1 MKTSNHKEIFNR
13 VKSVLL
19 ERFPIQALYINDSQE
34 TIFLNGMC
42 CFDYKCKCVLI
53 ITDNY
58 FNCDVIYAPK
68 LKYNPCEDIVE
79 IYQSNGELATQL
91 TQYDTIKNPTIEQIN
106 KVCDNIIYQ
115 IKKVKNE
122 MALSKIKEDFE

>member
-1 MKTSNHKEIFNR
+1 MKTSNHKEIYDR

-34 TIFLNGMC
+34 TIFLNGMV
-42 CFDYKCKCVLI
+42 CFDYKCHYVLI
-53 ITDNY
+53 ITDNFY
-58 FNCDVIYAPK
+58 GSGVLSAPII
-68 LKYNPCEDIVE
+68 KYNPCDDRVE
-79 IYQSNGELATQL
+79 IYQNNGEHAYQL
-91 TQYDTIKNPTIEQIN
+91 TQYDSLQNPTIEQIN
-106 KVCDNIIYQ
+106 KVCDDIIYQ